1 MSRYNKDGVDTESV
15 DSAVRE
21 RIQSSSPESLTENN
35 GVFNSAMREGVPAFN
50 NAPSEKVIQGQNNSW
65 IVLGRDRPG
74 SKASGY
80 GGKGHTQSG
89 CIDICAGRLG
99 ARARE
104 RDSENNRIYADPDFG
119 SDAARIY
126 LSQKTDVDKNFNLA
140 RGSVG
145 NSSTKSAIGMKADAI
160 RIIGREGIK
169 LITRT
174 DPENSQ
180 GGDVKSVLGID
191 LIAGNDDSDLQPLVK
206 GTNLVKCLQQMVN
219 HIDKLN
225 GIVDNFLMIQM
236 QFNAVSTC
244 HFHQSP
250 LLGLPTSPSIP
261 MIPIGLSTMIQ
272 HLVQTK
278 LSLIMHKT
286 NLQTFKSNYIVAGHS
301 EDWICSRYNNLN

>member
-1 MSRYNKDGVDTESV
+1 MSNKAGVDIESV
-15 DSAVRE
+15 DSVVRE
-21 RIQSSSPESLTENN
+21 RMSQSDQESMGENN

-50 NAPSEKVIQGQNNSW
+50 NSGSEKVIQGQNNSW

-80 GGKGHTQSG
+80 GGKGHSHAG

-99 ARARE
+99 SRARE
-104 RDSENNRIYADPDFG
+104 RDSEDKRIYADPDFG

-126 LSQKTDVDKNFNLA
+126 LSQKTDVDRNFNLA

-145 NSSTKSAIGMKADAI
+145 TSSTKSAIGMKADAI

-180 GGDVKSVLGID
+180 GGEVKSVLGID

-206 GTNLVKCLQQMVN
+206 GANLVKCLQQMVKP
-219 HIDKLN
+219 IDKLN

-236 QFNAVSTC
+236 KLNAVSSA

-261 MIPIGLSTMIQ
+261 MIPIGISTMIQ

-278 LSLIMHKT
+278 LSLIMHKA
-286 NLQTFKSNYIVAGHS
+286 NLQTFKANYIVSGHS
-301 EDWICSRYNNLN
+301 DDWICSRYNNLN

>member
-1 MSRYNKDGVDTESV
+1 MSNKAGVDIESV
-15 DSAVRE
+15 DSVVRE
-21 RIQSSSPESLTENN
+21 RMSQSDQESMGENN

-50 NAPSEKVIQGQNNSW
+50 NSGSEKVIQGQNNSW

-80 GGKGHTQSG
+80 GGKGHSHAG

-99 ARARE
+99 SRARE
-104 RDSENNRIYADPDFG
+104 RDSEDKRIYADPDFG

-126 LSQKTDVDKNFNLA
+126 LSQKTDVDRNFNLA

-145 NSSTKSAIGMKADAI
+145 TSSTKSAIGMKADAI

-180 GGDVKSVLGID
+180 GGEVKSVLGID

-206 GTNLVKCLQQMVN
+206 GANLVKCLQQMVK

-236 QFNAVSTC
+236 QFNAVSSA

-261 MIPIGLSTMIQ
+261 MIPIGISTMIQ

-278 LSLIMHKT
+278 LSLIMHKA
-286 NLQTFKSNYIVAGHS
+286 NLQTFKANYIVSGHS
-301 EDWICSRYNNLN
+301 DDWICSRYNNLN